1 LLHEFGKAKASARV
15 RYTRPNKIGNAHTV
29 LGARCIGLWERCSF
43 VVLHVGY
50 KVFKNVVLQQSQDF
64 RMSERDL
71 SGKVVLVTGA
81 ARRIGAAIVTR
92 LHDNGAQVAIHYRSS
107 DKEADDLA
115 ARLNGEREGSAATF
129 QADLLKVS
137 ELPQLVMAVTEW
149 AGRLDCLVNNASSFY
164 PTPVGNIS
172 EEQWDDLIGSNLR
185 APLFLSQAAAPEL
198 RSNGGVIINIVDIHA
213 QRPLRNHA
221 VYGPAKAGL
230 AMLTRSLAKDL
241 APEIRVNG
249 VSPGAIL
256 WPEDGMSDAA
266 QQSILRQVPLQ
277 RPGTTDDIAGCVLYL
292 WRDATYVTGQ
302 IIAVDGGRSIGW

>member
-1 LLHEFGKAKASARV
+1 
-15 RYTRPNKIGNAHTV
+15 
-29 LGARCIGLWERCSF
+29 
-43 VVLHVGY
+43 
-50 KVFKNVVLQQSQDF
+50 
-64 RMSERDL
+64 MSEQNL
-71 SGKVVLVTGA
+71 VGKVVLVTGA

-92 LHDNGAQVAIHYRSS
+92 LHANGARVAIHYRGSAQ
-107 DKEADDLA
+107 EAENLA
-115 ARLNGEREGSAATF
+115 TRLNEERPDSAATF
-129 QADLLKVS
+129 QADLLDTEQGSRLISAVS
-137 ELPQLVMAVTEW
+137 NW

-164 PTPVGNIS
+164 PTPVGSIT
-172 EEQWDDLIGSNLR
+172 EDHWEDLIGSNLK
-185 APLFLSQAAAPEL
+185 APLFLSQAAVPQLQEHT
-198 RSNGGVIINIVDIHA
+198 GVIINIVDIHA

-241 APEIRVNG
+241 APHIRVNG

-266 QQSILRQVPLQ
+266 QKTILRQVPLQ
-277 RPGTTDDIAGCVLYL
+277 RPGDPDDIAGCVLYL